1 MQPRQETSN
10 RNKDTSKDYSLAF
23 GWMEL
28 NWAVGGGEIIGYTR
42 LRRNVESCISVWE
55 REKERANFLKL
66 YFFQAEILHET

>member
-1 MQPRQETSN
+1 
-10 RNKDTSKDYSLAF
+10 
-23 GWMEL
+23 MEL